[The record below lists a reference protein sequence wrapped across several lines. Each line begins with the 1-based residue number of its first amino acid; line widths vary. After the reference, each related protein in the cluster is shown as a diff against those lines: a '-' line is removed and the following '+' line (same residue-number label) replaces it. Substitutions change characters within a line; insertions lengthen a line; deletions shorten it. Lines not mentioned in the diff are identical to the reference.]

1 MAVVQADPA
10 HLAADRF
17 VTKETDERFM
27 AAAIRLGFRHAG
39 LTGTNPSVATLIVRD
54 DGNGPRIVGRGI
66 TARGGRP
73 HAEAQA
79 LREAGELARGAT
91 AYVTL
96 EPCAHHGRTPPCAEA
111 LVASGVARVVSAAA
125 DPDPRVDGK
134 GHAILLAGGLS
145 VTPRV
150 MAADAASDLS
160 AYLTRHASN
169 RPQVTLKMALS
180 PDGMIGRKGHGQVF
194 ITGPVANRQ
203 THLERARHD
212 AILVGMG
219 TVRED
224 DPGLDCR
231 LPGLEAR
238 SPRRIVLDPDLTIHP
253 ERALVQSARRTPLTI
268 VARGDTDPSK
278 REALMAAGADFV
290 ACDLVPGTGRVA
302 LPELMEDLGAT
313 GIQSIL
319 VEGGATVGESF
330 LDADLVDRL
339 ILVEGETVVGEGGI
353 EAPIDVAAGKR
364 RFRLTERLR
373 LGGDHWFEF
382 ERRV

>member
-1 MAVVQADPA
+1 MAQSDLVGGSSERPGTSA
-10 HLAADRF
+10 R
-17 VTKETDERFM
+17 DERFM
-27 AAAIRLGFRHAG
+27 AAAIRFGYRHAG
-39 LTGTNPSVATLIVRD
+39 LTGTNPSVATLLVRD
-54 DGNGPRIVGRGI
+54 DGEGPRIVGRGI

-79 LREAGELARGAT
+79 LGEAGDLARGAT

-111 LVASGVARVVSAAA
+111 LVASGVSRVVSAAA

-134 GHAILLAGGLS
+134 GHAILTAGGLS
-145 VTPRV
+145 VTSRV
-150 MAADAASDLS
+150 LAADAASNLS
-160 AYLTRHASN
+160 AYLTRHARN

-238 SPRRIVLDPDLTIHP
+238 SPRRIVLDPDLTIDP
-253 ERALVQSARRTPLTI
+253 QRALVQSARKTPFTI
-268 VARGDTDPSK
+268 VARGDADPAK
-278 REALMAAGADFV
+278 REMLMSAGIDFV

-313 GIQSIL
+313 GIQNIL
-319 VEGGATVGESF
+319 VEGGATVGQSF
-330 LDADLVDRL
+330 LEADLVDRL

-353 EAPIDVAAGKR
+353 AAPIDLEGGKR
-364 RFRLTERLR
+364 QFKLTERLR
-373 LGGDHWFEF
+373 YGGDHWFEF
-382 ERRV
+382 ERRD

>member
-1 MAVVQADPA
+1 MAVPQADPPA
-10 HLAADRF
+10 IPILSAAN
-17 VTKETDERFM
+17 ERFM
-27 AAAIRLGFRHAG
+27 AAAIRFGFRHAG

-54 DGNGPRIVGRGI
+54 DGAGPRIVGRGI

-79 LREAGELARGAT
+79 LGEAGTLARGAV

-111 LVASGVARVVSAAA
+111 LVASGVSRVVSAAA

-134 GHAILLAGGLS
+134 GHAILEKGGLS

-150 MAADAASDLS
+150 MAKEAASDLS
-160 AYLTRHASN
+160 AYLTRHARN
-169 RPQVTLKMALS
+169 RPQITLKMAVS

-194 ITGPVANRQ
+194 ITGPIANRQ
-203 THLERARHD
+203 THLVRARHD

-231 LPGLEAR
+231 LPGLENR
-238 SPRRIVLDPDLTIHP
+238 SPRRIVLDPDLTIEP
-253 ERALVQSARRTPLTI
+253 ETGLVRSARQTPLTI
-268 VARGDTDPSK
+268 VARGDTDADK
-278 REALMAAGADFV
+278 RQSLMAAGADFV
-290 ACDLVPGTGRVA
+290 ACDVVPGTGRVA

-313 GIQSIL
+313 GIQNIL

-330 LDADLVDRL
+330 LEADLVDRL
-339 ILVEGETVVGEGGI
+339 ILVEGETMVGEGGI
-353 EAPIDVAAGKR
+353 VSPIDVASGKQ
-364 RFRLTERLR
+364 RFKLTERLR
-373 LGGDHWFEF
+373 FGPDQWFEF
-382 ERRV
+382 ERRI